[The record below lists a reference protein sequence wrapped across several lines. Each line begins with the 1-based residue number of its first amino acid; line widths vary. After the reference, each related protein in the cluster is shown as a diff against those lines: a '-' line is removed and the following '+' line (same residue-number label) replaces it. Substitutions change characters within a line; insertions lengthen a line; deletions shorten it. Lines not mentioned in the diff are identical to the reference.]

1 MSDNA
6 NYDLSN
12 NIGDDTDTTSTK
24 PISHSEIQD
33 KSVKDSIANNQN
45 ITAQVQARQI
55 SEPKVENQANM
66 NKSNTATNSA
76 NDFTQVQ
83 DLPLGTPQGQQT
95 IMPNN
100 PLNTNSNNAPNSG
113 TGVNSQAQSQHNSAP
128 IKSTAF
134 NQRDDINNPHTAD
147 TDGNEETHF
156 GYKTVNKA
164 EKQARVADVFT
175 SVAKKY
181 DIMNDLMSFGIHRLW
196 KRFAISLSGVRAGQ
210 HVLDIAGGT
219 GDLAKVFSREVGRN
233 GHVVL
238 SDINAAMLEVGRERL
253 INAGCNNVDFVL
265 ANAETLAPFDDESF
279 DLLTISFGL
288 RNVTDKDA
296 ALRSMYRVL
305 KPGGRLLILEFSKPI
320 FEPLSKAYDLYSFTA
335 LPMMG
340 KLVANDAES
349 YQYLAESIRMHPD
362 QQTLKQMMEQAGFVN
377 CDYHNLTAGIVAV
390 HRGFKA

>member
-1 MSDNA
+1 MTDN
-6 NYDLSN
+6 SN
-12 NIGDDTDTTSTK
+12 NNHVHPDHKPTTNG
-24 PISHSEIQD
+24 HIQD
-33 KSVKDSIANNQN
+33 KLVRDSIRHKQH
-45 ITAQVQARQI
+45 ISAQAQARQSPI
-55 SEPKVENQANM
+55 VNPEPNLTTKTNNM
-66 NKSNTATNSA
+66 TDSNRTS
-76 NDFTQVQ
+76 DFTQVQ
-83 DLPLGTPQGQQT
+83 DLPTGVPQGQQT
-95 IMPNN
+95 TV
-100 PLNTNSNNAPNSG
+100 LSNQDSALHSNQQAS
-113 TGVNSQAQSQHNSAP
+113 SQP
-128 IKSTAF
+128 STASIAKQTAF
-134 NQRDDINNPHTAD
+134 HQRDDINNPHTSD
-147 TDGNEETHF
+147 TDGAEETHF

-196 KRFAISLSGVRAGQ
+196 KRYAISLSGVRSGQ
-210 HVLDIAGGT
+210 QVLDIAGGT
-219 GDLAKVFSREVGRN
+219 GDLAKVFSREVGRH

-279 DLLTISFGL
+279 DLVTISFGL

-296 ALRSMYRVL
+296 ALKAMYRVL
-305 KPGGRLLILEFSKPI
+305 KPGGRLLILEFSKPV

-335 LPMMG
+335 LPIMG
-340 KLVANDAES
+340 KLIANDAES

-362 QQTLKQMMEQAGFVN
+362 QQTLKQMMQHAGFEN

-390 HRGFKA
+390 HRGFKS